1 MVYLFHYYVTIR
13 RLKMIPKLD
22 EYKKRWQ
29 FESDKEIKLG
39 LAAVE
44 HALKTLGNPEK
55 TLKTI
60 HVSGTNGKG
69 STIQMMEAILQA
81 HGYRTSSFTSPAI
94 RDIHDQIRVNGENI
108 TSNDLDDA
116 FKQLHQH
123 QLSGTLTDFELLTVI
138 AFVIFGKLQPDY
150 VLIETGM
157 GGLHDSTN
165 VITPIVSVIT
175 SIALDHTQ
183 FLGTT
188 IEEIARHKAGI
199 IKNKV
204 PVVIGELPI
213 KAVTIVEKVA
223 HEEEAPLRSYGD
235 DFVMMGH
242 LAEVFKGK
250 KTFRLP
256 NRKMKGPHQK
266 MNTSVAIEALLMGGV
281 ALEEARI
288 QQALQD
294 TQLSH
299 RFEEIMPNIF
309 LDGAH
314 NPAAA
319 RALRETIEETFPG
332 EKVDFVV
339 GMLRRKDLKGTLDE
353 LMPIANS
360 FTFIHFDHPEA
371 ATAEELLAN
380 CSHSEKNVTQLDGQ
394 SLYLPEGNTTKI
406 VVTGS
411 LYLLAN
417 LKFNKATKSN

>member
-1 MVYLFHYYVTIR
+1 
-13 RLKMIPKLD
+13 MIPKLD

-29 FESDKEIKLG
+29 FESDKAIKPG

-44 HALKTLGNPEK
+44 SALEKLGNPEK
-55 TLKTI
+55 TLKMI

-69 STIQMMEAILQA
+69 STIQLMEAILQA
-81 HGYRTSSFTSPAI
+81 HGYTTSSFTSPAI

-108 TSNDLDDA
+108 APSEIDEA
-116 FKQLHQH
+116 FEQLHKH
-123 QLSGTLTDFELLTVI
+123 QLSGTLTDFELLTVL
-138 AFVIFGKLQPDY
+138 AFVIFGNLQPDY
-150 VLIETGM
+150 VLVETGM

-204 PVVIGELPI
+204 PVVIGELP
-213 KAVTIVEKVA
+213 KEAVTIVEKVA
-223 HEEEAPLRSYGD
+223 HEEQALLKSYGD
-235 DFVMMGH
+235 DFVMTKN
-242 LAEVFKGK
+242 LVEVFKGR
-250 KTFRLP
+250 KTFHLP
-256 NRKMKGPHQK
+256 NRKMKGSHQK
-266 MNTSVAIEALLMGGV
+266 MNASVAIEALLMGGIE
-281 ALEEARI
+281 LEEARV
-288 QQALQD
+288 QQALKD

-299 RFEEIMPNIF
+299 RFEEIMPNVF

-339 GMLRRKDLKGTLDE
+339 GMLKRKDVQGTLDE

-360 FTFIHFDHPEA
+360 FTFIHFNHPEA
-371 ATAEELLAN
+371 ATAEELLVN
-380 CSHSEKNVTQLDGQ
+380 CSHSKKDVTRLDGQ
-394 SLYLPEGNTTKI
+394 SLYLPEENTTKI

-417 LKFNKATKSN
+417 LNFHKVTKLN